1 MFNTIRQEFRGNKIS
16 LIISALLS
24 FIYVSI
30 AMLMLL
36 GGTLYYHDIYVLG
49 KINRTLILI
58 KFVNDFFDGSWYL
71 LFQWGFLSSMIFKG
85 FGTWGIVIGGVM
97 SFLFFWKVF
106 NYLIYR
112 LLLRINKTKQNK

>member
-1 MFNTIRQEFRGNKIS
+1 MFDTITQEFRGNKIS

-58 KFVNDFFDGSWYL
+58 KFVNDLFDGSWYL
-71 LFQWGFLSSMIFKG
+71 LFQWGFLTSMTFIG
-85 FGTWGIVIGGVM
+85 IGTWGIVIGGIM
-97 SFLFFWKVF
+97 SYLFFWKVF
-106 NYLIYR
+106 NYLIYK
-112 LLLRINKTKQNK
+112 LLLKINKIKGR